1 MEQQDKT
8 ITILI
13 HKSKKTVEQWEKLIA
28 EFYGVENYSEI
39 IHSETLDF
47 WGFKIKKSHIEN
59 IKKATN
65 EIGIEF
71 NIVDVS
77 IFNPDWFEQ

>member
-13 HKSKKTVEQWEKLIA
+13 HKSKENIQKWEKMIS
-28 EFYGVENYSEI
+28 EFYGVEFYSEI
-39 IHSETLDF
+39 IHSETLGF

>member
-1 MEQQDKT
+1 MEPQDKT

-28 EFYGVENYSEI
+28 EFYGVEIYSEI

-47 WGFKIKKSHIEN
+47 WGFKIKKSHID
-59 IKKATN
+59 KKSN
-65 EIGIEF
+65 ER
-71 NIVDVS
+71 NR
-77 IFNPDWFEQ
+77 N